1 MTAALAG
8 KLLWLVTA
16 GERTR
21 SLIFPSRR
29 HDHMTCDNN
38 LTITTQYSNTNV
50 DHYPSVAVVNR
61 PALRIGKVFKNLYV
75 IVFDV
80 SCKVL

>member
-1 MTAALAG
+1 
-8 KLLWLVTA
+8 
-16 GERTR
+16 
-21 SLIFPSRR
+21 
-29 HDHMTCDNN
+29 MTCDNN

-80 SCKVL
+80 QCKVFIRLDDFNPAAVQIGRVCSAL